1 MARLKISLFGPFH
14 VILDG
19 VVLTQFR
26 SDAIRAL
33 FAYLVM
39 DSGTAYRREALA
51 GMFWPDKPEASA
63 LHNLRQGL
71 NVLRQLLGDKKSTHP
86 FLTVTRK
93 EVKFD
98 ADRDYWLDTQE
109 FSTQLKVV
117 KESQS
122 YRLWGGPQSID
133 RLQKL
138 VDLYRGDFLSG
149 FSLNSI
155 AFEEWMVAKREQF
168 HHEALEVFSVLA
180 NYHERRETYR
190 QAQRYA
196 RRQIELEPWREESH
210 RQLMRSLALDNQ
222 RNAALLQ
229 YKKCQEIL
237 EIELGIHPQ
246 TQTTTLYEQIKSG
259 QFNHLRHTYR
269 RHLPV
274 QRTPFIGRED
284 EIEELINYLVNPVH
298 RLITLVGE
306 GGIGKTRLSLVATE
320 AVAAGFTEGACF
332 VSLANLAAKND
343 NDQNGSSD
351 YVLATAIGNALD
363 LQFQSNRTIDSQL
376 LAYLRPKELL
386 LVLDSFEYLL
396 PAYSR
401 KQTQQH
407 KTTYNKSAELILRIL
422 QSAPQV
428 VVLVTS
434 RTRLNFQAE
443 SVIQLGGL
451 PIPSTMD
458 AHASTYS
465 SVSLFVERAQRTW
478 PVFTLD
484 QSNLAHVIR
493 ICQLVEGNPL
503 GIELAAVWV
512 DHFTPAEMVL
522 AIQEDLDFLADTRQ
536 DIPVR
541 HRSMRVVFEQSWK
554 LLNEAEQHAFCQ
566 LCIFQGDFDRK
577 AARQVANTSVI
588 NLSSL
593 MNKSFIHRSE
603 KDRYYIHDRLKDFG
617 RQKLAAMPKEEE
629 ESRRRHAIYFMTWLE
644 QQSQTRHYKQT
655 LSKMAREIKNIRLAW
670 QWAVEQ
676 ADIASFS
683 ASLDGLFYFYQT
695 RSWFQEGEACFS
707 DAAQSTERYRDDH
720 SRWHDKLVARQGVF
734 CHHLGRYNEAKVL
747 LQRSLEH
754 MQALNDQYETA
765 FCLMNLARVTIS
777 QGEYIT
783 AKQYLSEAIK
793 LTSDIPS
800 AQASRAACL
809 ALEADSRQEL
819 GVICWHQGDY
829 AAAKRYYEQA
839 RRIYQNPR
847 VGDQNGQAWALNR
860 LGFVSWAQT
869 DYAQAQH
876 YYKQALQIF
885 QQIGNQR
892 GEGNTTNELGMVFER
907 QGDYIGGKA
916 NYERALYIFHE
927 LGDQQGEGDTLV
939 NLGFVAHHQG
949 DYIAARGYFEQ
960 ALDLFHLLGYQRG
973 QGLALAFLSFVSYQL
988 GNYQF
993 AQEYAQQA
1001 LGITQE
1007 TGDRMVQG
1015 YSLTHLAYALMATG
1029 QYAEADQLYRQAIE
1043 LRYQLGKPY
1052 LAIESLAGLASA
1064 SLAQENF
1071 SQALGQVNEI
1081 LHYLERNSLEGT
1093 VEPLRVYL
1101 TCIRVLQARQD
1112 PRAKEVSQR
1121 AYQLLKEQAAKVGS
1135 DQTQHTF
1142 WHQIPVHRELK
1153 QIFNKLSL

>member
-19 VVLTQFR
+19 LVLNQFR

-39 DSGTAYRREALA
+39 APGRPYRREALA
-51 GMFWPDKPEASA
+51 GMFWPDKPETSA

-71 NVLRQLLGDKKSTHP
+71 NILRKLIGDKKSAHP
-86 FLTVTRK
+86 FLSVTRK
-93 EVKFD
+93 NVKFD
-98 ADRDYWLDTQE
+98 PSRDYWLDTEE
-109 FSTQLKVV
+109 FSIQLKVV

-133 RLQKL
+133 RLQK
-138 VDLYRGDFLSG
+138 VADLYRGDFLSG

-155 AFEEWMVAKREQF
+155 AFEEWMVSKREQF
-168 HHEALEVFSVLA
+168 HHEALEVFSVLGD
-180 NYHERRETYR
+180 YYERREAYR
-190 QAQRYA
+190 EAQRYA

-210 RQLMRSLALDNQ
+210 RQLMRSLALNNQ

-237 EIELGIHPQ
+237 ELELGIHPQ
-246 TQTTTLYEQIKSG
+246 TQTTTLYNQIKSG
-259 QFNHLRHTYR
+259 QFNNKKHTYR

-274 QRTPFIGRED
+274 QRTPFIGREN
-284 EIEELINYLVNPVH
+284 EVQELINHLVNPAH

-320 AVAAGFTEGACF
+320 AVAAGFSEGACF
-332 VSLANLAAKND
+332 VSLANLATNGR
-343 NDQNGSSD
+343 QNSSSD

-396 PAYSR
+396 PAYAQ
-401 KQTQQH
+401 KQTREH
-407 KTTYNKSAELILRIL
+407 KTTYNKSSELILRLL

-443 SVIQLGGL
+443 SVIQIAGL

-458 AHASTYS
+458 ANASTYS
-465 SVSLFVERAQRTW
+465 SVTLFVERARRTW
-478 PVFTLD
+478 QAFSLD
-484 QSNLAHVIR
+484 QNNLAHIIR
-493 ICQLVEGNPL
+493 ICKLVQGNPL

-512 DHFTPAEMVL
+512 DHFSPAEMVE

-536 DIPVR
+536 DIPAR

-554 LLNEAEQHAFCQ
+554 LLNEAEQHAFRK
-566 LCIFQGDFDRK
+566 LCIFPGDFDRK
-577 AARQVANTSVI
+577 AALQVANTSVI
-588 NLSSL
+588 YLSSL

-629 ESRRRHAIYFMTWLE
+629 ESRRRHAVYFMTWLGL
-644 QQSQTRHYKQT
+644 QSQTLRYKQT
-655 LSKMAREIKNIRLAW
+655 LTNIAREIKNIRLAW
-670 QWAVEQ
+670 QWAVEKG
-676 ADIASFS
+676 DIASFS
-683 ASLDGLFYFYQT
+683 ASLEGLFYFYQT
-695 RSWFQEGEACFS
+695 RSLFQEGEAAFAE
-707 DAAQSTERYRDDH
+707 AAQSTERFRDDH

-734 CHHLGRYNEAKVL
+734 CHYLGRYNEAKAL
-747 LQRSLEH
+747 LQRSLEP
-754 MQALNDQYETA
+754 MQALNEQYESA
-765 FCLMNLARVTIS
+765 FCLMNLARVNIS
-777 QGEYIT
+777 QGEYLT
-783 AKQYLSEAIK
+783 ARQYLSDAIK
-793 LTSDIPS
+793 LTRDIPS
-800 AQASRAACL
+800 FQASRATSL

-819 GVICWHQGDY
+819 GIICWHQGDY
-829 AAAKRYYEQA
+829 AGAKRYYEQA

-860 LGFVSWAQT
+860 LGFVSWAQA

-876 YYKQALQIF
+876 YYQQALPIF

-907 QGDYIGGKA
+907 QGDYLGGQA
-916 NYERALYIFHE
+916 NYERALYLFHE

-988 GNYQF
+988 GHHQF

-1001 LGITQE
+1001 LDITQE

-1015 YSLTHLAYALMATG
+1015 YSLTHLAHTLTAIGEYAKAN
-1029 QYAEADQLYRQAIE
+1029 ELYRQAIK
-1043 LRYQLGKPY
+1043 LRYQLDKPN
-1052 LAIESLAGLASA
+1052 LAIESLAGLANT
-1064 SLAQENF
+1064 SLMQQNF
-1071 SQALGQVNEI
+1071 SQALGQVNDI
-1081 LHYLERNSLEGT
+1081 LYYLEENNLEGT
-1093 VEPLRVYL
+1093 VEPLRIYL
-1101 TCIRVLQARQD
+1101 TCIRVLQAQQD
-1112 PRAKEVSQR
+1112 ARAKEMTQQ
-1121 AYQLLKEQAAKVGS
+1121 AYQLLNEQAAKIRGELAK
-1135 DQTQHTF
+1135 QTF
-1142 WHQIPVHRELK
+1142 LHQIPVHHEITQL
-1153 QIFNKLSL
+1153 FKLL